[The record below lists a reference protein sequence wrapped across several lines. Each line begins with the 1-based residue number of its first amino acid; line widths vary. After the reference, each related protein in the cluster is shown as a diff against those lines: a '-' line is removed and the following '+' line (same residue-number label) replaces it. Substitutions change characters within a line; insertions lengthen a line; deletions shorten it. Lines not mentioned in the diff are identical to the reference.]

1 MIPALLEAKEPV
13 YAYPFEGYWKDVG
26 TIESLWQAN
35 MDLLADEPALS
46 LNDKDWRIYSGN
58 QVLPP
63 HYLGPESSVQ
73 SSLIAEG
80 SMIMG
85 SVDHSVIFYDVT
97 VAAGAKVSDSVI
109 MPGTVI
115 EAGAVVEKAIVGER
129 CHIRAG
135 TRIANKDGSVAVLG
149 NDAEAYPV
157 SAANEPQP
165 GKGGAGK

>member
-1 MIPALLEAKEPV
+1 MV
-13 YAYPFEGYWKDVG
+13 EGEFG
-26 TIESLWQAN
+26 
-35 MDLLADEPALS
+35 
-46 LNDKDWRIYSGN
+46 G
-58 QVLPP
+58 
-63 HYLGPESSVQ
+63 
-73 SSLIAEG
+73 
-80 SMIMG
+80 
-85 SVDHSVIFYDVT
+85 
-97 VAAGAKVSDSVI
+97 
-109 MPGTVI
+109 VI